1 MNLHPLI
8 SFVKATAG
16 IDCGFPGLDF
26 IIFPDAA
33 LVMAN
38 ICLIQPPI
46 EDFYTTNIRNIPLG
60 LFHIGAMLKN
70 HDLQLLDLRQG
81 KPRKI
86 PFPGELQA
94 VAKYYRSDDAYPFSL
109 YKSYSRFGPNINRI
123 ADLIPAETDIFLI
136 AALFTTYIHEVLEI
150 IQLIRQKNHRAT
162 IIIGGPGTYF
172 NPDSLF
178 DAGVDFVV
186 LGEGEFAVSQL
197 LDELEKTKPH
207 LAAVPNLVWRSDGDI
222 KQNPVKII
230 TNINELSFADYDIPG
245 TPRYTLSRKR
255 HAMIMASR
263 GCPHRCKFCSI
274 HQTFGTKYRLRSMEN
289 VLSEMEDKIEK
300 GFRSFDFEDDH
311 FGGNKRWL
319 HHLLNGIIGRFS
331 DYDLSLQAMNGI
343 TVTNLDAE
351 VLQKMKLAGFSS
363 INLSLV
369 TPDRKRQQALSRPF
383 DTAAFTKVVQT
394 ARQIGL
400 KVTAYLIIG
409 LPGDTVEDNLQSILF
424 LASLPCLIGP
434 SLFYL
439 VPGTPIF
446 DELAAKEQIP
456 DSELC
461 YRSSFFPYTRPDY
474 SRKSAMTLFR
484 ICRII
489 NFMKAAKDYGYQ
501 PAEYNIEKNSI
512 VIPSNLS
519 GKQSQITLGFA
530 LLELLKTTGKLYGTG
545 KKKGNRYPLVKE
557 HCDSMLLEFFLKECL
572 KWEKT
577 KNT

>member
-1 MNLHPLI
+1 
-8 SFVKATAG
+8 VDAG

-33 LVMAN
+33 LIMAN

-46 EDFYTTNIRNIPLG
+46 EDFYATEIRNIPLG
-60 LFHIGAMLKN
+60 LLHIGAMLKK
-70 HDLQLLDLRQG
+70 HDLQLLDLRRG
-81 KPRKI
+81 KSRKI

-94 VAKYYRSDDAYPFSL
+94 VAKYYRPDDASPFSL
-109 YKSYSRFGPNINRI
+109 YKSYSRFGPDINQI
-123 ADLIPAETDIFLI
+123 ADLIPAETDVFLI

-150 IQLIRQKNHRAT
+150 IPLIRQKKHRAT

-172 NPDSLF
+172 NPDLLF
-178 DAGVDFVV
+178 DAGADFIV
-186 LGEGEFAVSQL
+186 LGEGELAVPQL
-197 LDELEKTKPH
+197 LDELEQAQPDF
-207 LAAVPNLVWRSDGDI
+207 ASVPNLVWQNGGRI
-222 KQNPVKII
+222 FRNPVEII
-230 TNINELSFADYDIPG
+230 KNIDQLPFSDYTITG
-245 TPRYTLSRKR
+245 TPEYILSGKR

-274 HQTFGTKYRLRSMEN
+274 HQTFGTKYRLRSVEN
-289 VLSEMEDKIEK
+289 VLSEMEEKNKK

-319 HHLLNGIIGRFS
+319 YHFLDGIIERFS

-343 TVTNLDAE
+343 TVTNLDTNILE
-351 VLQKMKLAGFSS
+351 KMKRAGFSS

-369 TPDRKRQQALSRPF
+369 TPDRQKQQALRRPF
-383 DTAAFTKVVQT
+383 DTAAFTKVVQM

-439 VPGTPIF
+439 VPGTAIF
-446 DELAAKEQIP
+446 DELAVKGKIP
-456 DSELC
+456 DSERC
-461 YRSSFFPYTRPDY
+461 YRSSYFPYTRPDY
-474 SRKSAMTLFR
+474 SRESAMTLFR

-489 NFMKAAKDYGYQ
+489 NFMKAAR
-501 PAEYNIEKNSI
+501 EYNYQHSEYRIEDNAI
-512 VIPSNLS
+512 IFPTNQS

-530 LLELLKTTGKLYGTG
+530 LLELLKTTGKFYGTG
-545 KKKGNRYPLVKE
+545 KKKGNRYPLVQE
-557 HCDSMLLEFFLKECL
+557 RCDSMLLGEFLKECL
-572 KWEKT
+572 KW
-577 KNT
+577 

>member
-1 MNLHPLI
+1 MFH
-8 SFVKATAG
+8 V
-16 IDCGFPGLDF
+16 
-26 IIFPDAA
+26 
-33 LVMAN
+33 
-38 ICLIQPPI
+38 CLIQPPI
-46 EDFYTTNIRNIPLG
+46 EDFYATNIRNIPLG
-60 LFHIGAMLKN
+60 LLHIGAILKK

-86 PFPGELQA
+86 PFPRELRA
-94 VAKYYRSDDAYPFSL
+94 VEKYYRPDDASPFSL
-109 YKSYSRFGPNINRI
+109 YKSYSRFGSNINRI
-123 ADLIPAETDIFLI
+123 AGLIPADTDVFLI

-150 IQLIRQKNHRAT
+150 IPLIRQKNHRAT

-178 DAGVDFVV
+178 DAGADFVV
-186 LGEGEFAVSQL
+186 LGEGELAVPQL
-197 LDELEKTKPH
+197 LDELKKTKPN

-222 KQNPVKII
+222 KQNPVEII
-230 TNINELSFADYDIPG
+230 TNVNELPFADYDISG

-263 GCPHRCKFCSI
+263 GCSYCCKFCSI
-274 HQTFGTKYRLRSMEN
+274 HQTFGTKYRLRSVEN

-311 FGGNKRWL
+311 FGGNKHWL
-319 HHLLNGIIGRFS
+319 HYFLDGIIERFS
-331 DYDLSLQAMNGI
+331 EYDLSLQAMNGI

-351 VLQKMKLAGFSS
+351 VLEKMKLAGFSS

-369 TPDRKRQQALSRPF
+369 TPDRKKQQALSRPF
-383 DTAAFTKVVQT
+383 DTAAFTKVVQA
-394 ARQIGL
+394 ARQIGMT
-400 KVTAYLIIG
+400 VTAYLIIG

-446 DELAAKEQIP
+446 DELAAKGEIP
-456 DSELC
+456 DSGIC

-474 SRKSAMTLFR
+474 SRESAMTLFR

-489 NFMKAAKDYGYQ
+489 NFMKAARDFDYQ

-512 VIPSNLS
+512 VIPSALN

-530 LLELLKTTGKLYGTG
+530 LLELLKTSGKLYGTG
-545 KKKGNRYPLVKE
+545 KKKGNRYPLVQE
-557 HCDSMLLEFFLKECL
+557 RCDSMLMEIFFKKIFESA
-572 KWEKT
+572 
-577 KNT
+577 